1 MIIQF
6 KKSCSKCGEILKP
19 FKLWGRTMLICY
31 KCTNPI
37 KKKRKVYHLKM
48 SVEERRRYQ
57 NNYQNDKNRVKR
69 EVWEGKE
76 YTTHHKERAKVKTAR
91 KKVKQNQSKLNRFN
105 KYYGLK

>member
-1 MIIQF
+1 MS
-6 KKSCSKCGEILKP
+6 KKQKCNNRKRNLVQGLR
-19 FKLWGRTMLICY
+19 KLGGNR
-31 KCTNPI
+31 
-37 KKKRKVYHLKM
+37 KKRKVYHLKM